1 MRSRACAPVPEAKI
15 AKTRARTK
23 KILATKFLLMDVFC
37 LLPFSLNISTSSV
50 FHSAIPLSIAFPHS
64 DFDIRSWAFGVGRSL
79 ILFSVLCSLILFSVL
94 CSLTSDLWS
103 STVSS
108 TPQHLSLFSARSLLP
123 LQPHERIRSPDL
135 GCR

>member
-23 KILATKFLLMDVFC
+23 KILAAKFLLMDVFC

-64 DFDIRSWAFGVGRSL
+64 DFDIRSWAFGGGRS
-79 ILFSVLCSLILFSVL
+79 LFSVLCSLFSVLCSLFSVL

-103 STVSS
+103 SAVSS
-108 TPQHLSLFSARSLLP
+108 TPQHFSLFSARSLLP
-123 LQPHERIRSPDL
+123 LQADDL
-135 GCR
+135 IP